1 MSLRWP
7 KALPILLRTDSLE
20 DAECI
25 GIEHF
30 VRQLHKA
37 EGALE
42 VPERY
47 RDRVG
52 SMNDEES
59 MSDEESTSEG
69 SV

>member
-1 MSLRWP
+1 VPS
-7 KALPILLRTDSLE
+7 
-20 DAECI
+20 I
-25 GIEHF
+25 GEGS
-30 VRQLHKA
+30 RL